1 MLVFTFSLFGRLVRL
16 TGCLLCLWLVLLSF
30 YLGAKLQIFACYTIC
45 SWFFVCSGLFF
56 GIAFGVCFYVCWFVL
71 YFVEVCQQSR

>member
-30 YLGAKLQIFACYTIC
+30 YLGAKLQIFACYTIVLG
-45 SWFFVCSGLFF
+45 FLFVLVCSLGLHLACASMCVGLFC
-56 GIAFGVCFYVCWFVL
+56 IL
-71 YFVEVCQQSR
+71 